1 MLTLLSEPKT
11 NHSLPVRQGRDSRDL
26 CRANR
31 ARCRISIIA
40 GTLAI
45 VCLGVFGVTN
55 VWRRNFGNSECTRNS
70 QKFFFYSSMQTQ
82 CTTSS
87 ANKNNIGQCVHDSD
101 KCTPMLRGLQA
112 RFDGRKTVQTNDGAR
127 RQRYVP
133 TSLEVRIE
141 RQANIRMQKQHTNL
155 RGMINPIIKLT
166 GLLMHSHNHRLDDG
180 PTRRDEAHNVPDAT
194 TTKSTNVAPAPER
207 GSGTLMYPPQHNTDD
222 LYNITATAEEL

>member
-1 MLTLLSEPKT
+1 MYREG
-11 NHSLPVRQGRDSRDL
+11 N
-26 CRANR
+26 
-31 ARCRISIIA
+31 
-40 GTLAI
+40 LAI
-45 VCLGVFGVTN
+45 ASARAKVQK
-55 VWRRNFGNSECTRNS
+55 NFYQYMSI
-70 QKFFFYSSMQTQ
+70 KY
-82 CTTSS
+82 TTSS

-180 PTRRDEAHNVPDAT
+180 PTRWDEERNAPDAPT
-194 TTKSTNVAPAPER
+194 AKPTRSEEHTSD
-207 GSGTLMYPPQHNTDD
+207 SSHN
-222 LYNITATAEEL
+222 